1 MQFYSSIVSYMQILL
16 IGIVLSVDILPEGIR
31 ENKMSAVF
39 AIFMVTNMIAS
50 ALTKTNAFE
59 IYVGEDLIW
68 STMARQRS
76 PNLQD
81 LVKGFASV
89 GVEILSQ

>member
-39 AIFMVTNMIAS
+39 AIFMVTNMIAN

-81 LVKGFASV
+81 LVKSFGKV
-89 GVEILSQ
+89 GIEILSQ

>member
-50 ALTKTNAFE
+50 ALTKT
-59 IYVGEDLIW
+59 
-68 STMARQRS
+68 
-76 PNLQD
+76 P
-81 LVKGFASV
+81 
-89 GVEILSQ
+89 

>member
-16 IGIVLSVDILPEGIR
+16 IGLVLSVDILPEGIR

-39 AIFMVTNMIAS
+39 GIFMVTNMIAS

-68 STMARQRS
+68 STLTRHRS

-81 LVKGFASV
+81 LVQGFSRV

>member
-1 MQFYSSIVSYMQILL
+1 MQILL
-16 IGIVLSVDILPEGIR
+16 IGLVLSVDILPEGIR

-39 AIFMVTNMIAS
+39 GIFMVTNMIAS

-68 STMARQRS
+68 STLTRHRS

-81 LVKGFASV
+81 LVQGFSRV